1 MDQQYGNSC
10 QTSEDSNLSGSER
23 PEPCDTTSQ
32 ISNANVGRLLP
43 ELNKARIFSSFDAKD
58 GFYQVGLD
66 QESSKLTTFWTPLG
80 RYRYLRMPFGIS
92 LAPEVF
98 ESRLQE
104 CLADL
109 PGVKVI
115 RDDILVVGYGETDSE
130 ALLNHDQN
138 VVRLL
143 E

>member
-1 MDQQYGNSC
+1 
-10 QTSEDSNLSGSER
+10 
-23 PEPCDTTSQ
+23 
-32 ISNANVGRLLP
+32 
-43 ELNKARIFSSFDAKD
+43 
-58 GFYQVGLD
+58 
-66 QESSKLTTFWTPLG
+66 
-80 RYRYLRMPFGIS
+80 MPFGIS

-143 E
+143 ERKWKDLLI